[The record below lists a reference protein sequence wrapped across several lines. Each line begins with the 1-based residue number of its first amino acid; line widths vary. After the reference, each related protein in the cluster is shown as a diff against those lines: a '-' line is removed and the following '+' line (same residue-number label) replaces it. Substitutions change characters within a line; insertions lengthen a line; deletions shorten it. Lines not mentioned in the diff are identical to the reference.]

1 MKGYTGM
8 LQTKAV
14 PPFVPYAKGVKI
26 EWHDFVDQY
35 GNKYPDGTPY
45 NAGKPTEGTLT
56 YPTADV
62 IEPLLPLPSRLP
74 RVNRINNRHLRDGA
88 A

>member
-1 MKGYTGM
+1 M

-45 NAGKPTEGTLT
+45 NAGKPTR
-56 YPTADV
+56 A
-62 IEPLLPLPSRLP
+62 R
-74 RVNRINNRHLRDGA
+74 
-88 A
+88 